1 MSWLGRGGRSACRFW
16 GVWNESVNAS
26 SVGKAKKE
34 WYMLAT
40 EEVTKGSVCYSNG
53 GVLKGSL
60 STLTWPERV
69 WHMGFCYSP
78 NLACSKA
85 ELRGSI
91 ASSKAPP
98 GDIGN
103 QNARPRRHQSAKI
116 SPRSPKSRS
125 FFE

>member
-1 MSWLGRGGRSACRFW
+1 MSWLGRGGRSACWFW
-16 GVWNESVNAS
+16 GVWNERVNTR
-26 SVGKAKKE
+26 SVGRAKKE

-53 GVLKGSL
+53 GILKGSL

-69 WHMGFCYSP
+69 WHREICYSL

-91 ASSKAPP
+91 ASSRAPP
-98 GDIGN
+98 SGIGN
-103 QNARPRRHQSAKI
+103 QNARPRRHQSAKDLT
-116 SPRSPKSRS
+116 PLPKLTVVL
-125 FFE
+125 